1 MLKTLK
7 NLYCFRNSKILQALP
22 NLIGNRCRQT
32 KKIHPTNQLKYYQKK
47 FQPDRPSRFGEKGGK
62 PFSVT
67 QKPILRKTRNIKK
80 KFFSNFFDYELF

>member
-1 MLKTLK
+1 
-7 NLYCFRNSKILQALP
+7 LQALP
-22 NLIGNRCRQT
+22 NLIGYRYRQT
-32 KKIHPTNQLKYYQKK
+32 KKNTPHKSVEVLPKN

-80 KFFSNFFDYELF
+80 KIFFPTFLIMKYFRFYCIAH

>member
-1 MLKTLK
+1 LVTDIDKQK
-7 NLYCFRNSKILQALP
+7 N
-22 NLIGNRCRQT
+22 
-32 KKIHPTNQLKYYQKK
+32 IHPTNQLKYYQKN

-80 KFFSNFFDYELF
+80 KFFFPTFLIMNYFRFYCIAH